1 MHQCSLKMDVLV
13 NQRRNQL
20 KLMNWQL
27 QLNHQFNEN
36 NMLLLR
42 VQQEYRGVQKK
53 RRRRRSVW
61 VRPWI
66 ERRVQLGQ
74 YTRLMEELRLEDVK
88 AFKNF
93 LRVEPELYEELVE
106 RVSHRI
112 WKQDTAYRQS
122 LRPGLKI
129 AITMRY
135 LASGDSYHS
144 LMYAFRVPH
153 NTISKFIPEVCE
165 AITQEYSSEV
175 IACCSRK
182 LSRSVCCRAS
192 DPDTSVVSFPSLVRT
207 ESCQTCRTHWLFSA
221 QPPSAPTPWTSGE
234 SPETSCGPCGRSRAS
249 PEATDSCRS
258 PAVLRGLPTPLSRPS
273 SVTCELAS
281 LVDQRQRQVEWRL
294 SPQHQDQQVEQVEE
308 ESAPSVEAG
317 GSPLQHLPLR
327 WSWGLSG
334 DFWTFSLL
342 SPWMERSSLGKDVWD
357 PSR

>member
-1 MHQCSLKMDVLV
+1 
-13 NQRRNQL
+13 
-20 KLMNWQL
+20 MNWQL

-42 VQQEYRGVQKK
+42 VQQEYRRVQKK

-122 LRPGLKI
+122 LRPGLKV

-135 LASGDSYHS
+135 IASGDSY
-144 LMYAFRVPH
+144 
-153 NTISKFIPEVCE
+153 
-165 AITQEYSSEV
+165 
-175 IACCSRK
+175 
-182 LSRSVCCRAS
+182 
-192 DPDTSVVSFPSLVRT
+192 
-207 ESCQTCRTHWLFSA
+207 
-221 QPPSAPTPWTSGE
+221 
-234 SPETSCGPCGRSRAS
+234 
-249 PEATDSCRS
+249 SCRS

-327 WSWGLSG
+327 WSWGLSV

>member
-1 MHQCSLKMDVLV
+1 
-13 NQRRNQL
+13 
-20 KLMNWQL
+20 MNWQL

-42 VQQEYRGVQKK
+42 VQQEYRRVQKK
-53 RRRRRSVW
+53 RRRRRSVL
-61 VRPWI
+61 VLPWI

-122 LRPGLKI
+122 LRPELKV

-175 IACCSRK
+175 IACPTKSEEWESYCWPILSTLELPS
-182 LSRSVCCRAS
+182 LSRSPGWKTHRHAMSTDDRLHLLQLQGLLLHHTDGSRRCRLQ
-192 DPDTSVVSFPSLVRT
+192 VS
-207 ESCQTCRTHWLFSA
+207 
-221 QPPSAPTPWTSGE
+221 
-234 SPETSCGPCGRSRAS
+234 
-249 PEATDSCRS
+249 
-258 PAVLRGLPTPLSRPS
+258 RG
-273 SVTCELAS
+273 
-281 LVDQRQRQVEWRL
+281 
-294 SPQHQDQQVEQVEE
+294 
-308 ESAPSVEAG
+308 
-317 GSPLQHLPLR
+317 
-327 WSWGLSG
+327 
-334 DFWTFSLL
+334 
-342 SPWMERSSLGKDVWD
+342 
-357 PSR
+357 